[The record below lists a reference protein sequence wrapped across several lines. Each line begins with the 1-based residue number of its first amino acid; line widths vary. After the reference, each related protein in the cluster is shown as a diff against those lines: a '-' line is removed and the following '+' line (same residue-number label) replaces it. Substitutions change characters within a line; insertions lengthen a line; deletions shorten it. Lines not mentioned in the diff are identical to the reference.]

1 MPRRMRAAATP
12 SPPLLP
18 GPHRGGSA
26 DEVRTAALQ
35 QSPHLLRHRLGGP
48 LHQSQRGDPIFFYG
62 LPVQFLHLGG
72 ASDLIHSL
80 FSPFQCLRGQF

>member
-1 MPRRMRAAATP
+1 MK
-12 SPPLLP
+12 S
-18 GPHRGGSA
+18 
-26 DEVRTAALQ
+26 RTAALQ
-35 QSPHLLRHRLGGP
+35 QPPHLLRHRLGGP
-48 LHQSQRGDPIFFYG
+48 LHQLQRGDPIFFYG